1 MNIMI
6 IEDDPII
13 CDMLAET
20 VKKWGYETSVVT
32 DFHTILDQFVK
43 HTPKLVLLD
52 INLPVYDGFYW
63 CEKIRSV
70 SNVPIL
76 FLSSRD
82 TPMDMVMAMNMGG
95 DDYVHKPFF
104 EDVLMAKIKALL
116 RRAYSYAETV
126 SDVIEHNGLV
136 LNISRSV
143 AIVRDK
149 SAELT
154 KNELKIFSIL
164 LRNRGNIVSREKIM
178 RGLWED
184 ESFVDD
190 NTLTVNMTRLRKK
203 LSELDKP
210 DYIGTVKG
218 EGYVIR

>member
-1 MNIMI
+1 MI
-6 IEDDPII
+6 VDDDPVISG
-13 CDMLAET
+13 MLAET
-20 VKKWGYETSVVT
+20 VNKWGYGSTVVT
-32 DFHTILDQFVK
+32 EFHTILDQFVK
-43 HTPKLVLLD
+43 HTPKLVLMD

-63 CEKIRSV
+63 CEQIRGI

-82 TPMDMVMAMNMGG
+82 TPMDMIMAMNMGG
-95 DDYVHKPFF
+95 DDYVQKPFF

-116 RRAYSYAETV
+116 RRAYSYVETA
-126 SDVIEHNGLV
+126 SDAIEHNGLV
-136 LNISRSV
+136 LNISGSA
-143 AIVRDK
+143 AIVNDK
-149 SAELT
+149 STELT
-154 KNELKIFSIL
+154 KNELKMMTIL
-164 LRNRGNIVSREKIM
+164 MRGRGNIVSREKIM

-203 LSELDKP
+203 LSDLGKP
-210 DYIGTVKG
+210 DYIHTVKG

>member
-1 MNIMI
+1 MI
-6 IEDDPII
+6 VEDDPVIS
-13 CDMLAET
+13 DMLAET
-20 VKKWGYETSVVT
+20 VKKWGYEASAVT
-32 DFHTILDQFVK
+32 EFHTILDQFVK
-43 HTPKLVLLD
+43 HAPKLVLMD
-52 INLPVYDGFYW
+52 INLPVYDGFFW
-63 CEKIRSV
+63 CEKIRGI

-82 TPMDMVMAMNMGG
+82 TPMDMIMAMNMGG
-95 DDYVHKPFF
+95 DDYVQKPFF

-116 RRAYSYAETV
+116 RRSYSYAETV

-136 LNISRSV
+136 LNISGSA
-143 AIVRDK
+143 AIVSDK

-154 KNELKIFSIL
+154 KNELKILSML
-164 LRNRGNIVSREKIM
+164 MRSRGNIVSRDKIM